1 MKVCRYKIAI
11 CGHFGGTKNFLDGQ
25 TIKTKNI
32 YEKLT
37 NIYNKNEILC
47 LDTYKW
53 KKHPISFLKKCI
65 KGIKNSKNIIILPA
79 HNGVRV
85 FIPLFLLINKL
96 YKSKI
101 FYIVIGGWL
110 PEFLESRKGLLK
122 RVKKLD
128 KVFVETN
135 NMKKKLEKL
144 DVKNVE
150 ILVNFKNITPLKE
163 EELNFNYS
171 KPYKLCTFSR
181 IVKEKGIEDAIQV
194 VEKINEEFNETIYEL
209 DIYGQIDEEY
219 KDNFTKIIN
228 SSPEYIQYK
237 GCIDAEKSVD
247 TLKNYYLLLF
257 PTKFKTEGIPGTIID
272 ALSAGVP
279 IIASRWDNADEII
292 SEGKNGLIYK
302 FNDLVDFCEKLKI
315 MLNCQKV
322 FIMKKNCVE
331 YAKNFDGNVAI
342 ETLTNELNG

>member
-1 MKVCRYKIAI
+1 MYKILI
-11 CGHFGGTKNFLDGQ
+11 CGHFGRNENFLDGQ

-32 YEKLT
+32 YLALLGKYGEKE
-37 NIYNKNEILC
+37 INKI
-47 LDTYKW
+47 DTYQW

-65 KGIKNSKNIIILPA
+65 DGIKDSKNIIILPA
-79 HNGVRV
+79 QNGVRV

-96 YKSKI
+96 YKRKI

-110 PEFLESRKGLLK
+110 PEFLETRKGLLK
-122 RVKKLD
+122 KVKKLD

-171 KPYKLCTFSR
+171 KPYKVCTFSR
-181 IVKEKGIEDAIQV
+181 VMKEKGIEDAIQV
-194 VEKINEEFNETIYEL
+194 VKNINEESNEIVYEL
-209 DIYGQIDEEY
+209 DIYGQIDEGY
-219 KDNFTKIIN
+219 KDNFTKVIN
-228 SSPEYIQYK
+228 SSSEYIQYK

-279 IIASRWDNADEII
+279 IVASKWDNADEII
-292 SEGKNGLIYK
+292 SDGRNGLIYE
-302 FNDLVDFCEKLKI
+302 FNSLSDFYNKLQI
-315 MLNCQKV
+315 LLNYKKV
-322 FIMKKNCVE
+322 YDMKCNCVAD
-331 YAKNFDGNVAI
+331 AKRFTTEFAMEKIYINLK
-342 ETLTNELNG
+342 E

>member
-1 MKVCRYKIAI
+1 MYKIMI
-11 CGHFGGTKNFLDGQ
+11 CGHFGGRQNFLDGQ

-53 KKHPISFLKKCI
+53 KKHPISFFEKCVE
-65 KGIKNSKNIIILPA
+65 GIKNSKNIIILPA
-79 HNGVRV
+79 QNGVRV

-96 YKSKI
+96 YKRKI

-110 PEFLESRKGLLK
+110 PEFLETRKGLLK
-122 RVKKLD
+122 KVKKLD

-135 NMKKKLEKL
+135 NMKKKLEKI

-163 EELNFNYS
+163 EELVFNYN

-181 IVKEKGIEDAIQV
+181 VMKEKGIEDAIQV
-194 VEKINEEFNETIYEL
+194 VKNINEESNEIVYEL
-209 DIYGQIDEEY
+209 DVYGQIDEGY

-228 SSPEYIQYK
+228 TSPEYIQYK